1 MAGRSRSEA
10 PLRSPKHC
18 SAASLRC
25 SSVDETMH
33 WFSYPD
39 GDQWC
44 VPASWGIR
52 ERLNRKPVFRTS
64 AYLTFEPS
72 SSEIQIPTGWVLED
86 VPLKMIEKPQRHSNV
101 GQRWNLDPE
110 RLLSVLDAMLEGV
123 VLPPVRAEDS
133 DGCGPLRVANGFHRY
148 FASLALGYLELPM
161 LCPRPPARRSAAIV
175 NDAALGRLCS
185 STSLLLDGGRSVAV
199 MELKPRCPSPPRS
212 QRHTVPQPQK
222 FVPRAVR
229 LRQEEAR
236 KAQARR
242 DAFTLDM
249 QRTLADQDFCRNQRN
264 RRAVT
269 RMRCPRAGLAWAEVA
284 KRTW

>member
-1 MAGRSRSEA
+1 
-10 PLRSPKHC
+10 
-18 SAASLRC
+18 
-25 SSVDETMH
+25 
-33 WFSYPD
+33 
-39 GDQWC
+39 
-44 VPASWGIR
+44 
-52 ERLNRKPVFRTS
+52 
-64 AYLTFEPS
+64 
-72 SSEIQIPTGWVLED
+72 
-86 VPLKMIEKPQRHSNV
+86 
-101 GQRWNLDPE
+101 
-110 RLLSVLDAMLEGV
+110 
-123 VLPPVRAEDS
+123 
-133 DGCGPLRVANGFHRY
+133 
-148 FASLALGYLELPM
+148 M
-161 LCPRPPARRSAAIV
+161 LCPRPPARRSAVIV

-212 QRHTVPQPQK
+212 QRHTVPQP
-222 FVPRAVR
+222 
-229 LRQEEAR
+229 QEEAR